1 MGSWNLMGRCCRKI
15 RERNENRRRIRD
27 ILSLQE
33 EIAKQQGYYARFFIW
48 IFMKV
53 KSESAN
59 NKGAI
64 KYDISKLPAGIAR
77 EIASY
82 I

>member
-1 MGSWNLMGRCCRKI
+1 MAKCCRKI
-15 RERNENRRRIRD
+15 GEWKEEKRKKRKT
-27 ILSLQE
+27 LSLQE
-33 EIAKQQGYYARFFIW
+33 EIAKKQGYYARFFIW